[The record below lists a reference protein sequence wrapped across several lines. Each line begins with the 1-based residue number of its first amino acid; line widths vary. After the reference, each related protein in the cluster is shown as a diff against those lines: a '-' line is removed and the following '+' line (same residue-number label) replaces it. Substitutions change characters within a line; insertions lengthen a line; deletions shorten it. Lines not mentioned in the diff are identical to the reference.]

1 LEVDLNTGNDERDR
15 WYEEAYAMSNGLEP
29 RDFEVAE
36 CAELPHELSHHS
48 TAAAEDGEFQTEQQE
63 WFEYLFEGDDQC
75 LLLAIEQSC
84 NDGMLLP
91 WDMRAVRLRTAPP
104 VVLSQLHWLIGAC
117 PRHVLVHLVS
127 YVYWLVR
134 SERARRRGRPDWTPS
149 MPSPPLPDY
158 EAEPS
163 LKPMKSWPRHWP

>member
-1 LEVDLNTGNDERDR
+1 MSAANDDSDR
-15 WYEEAYAMSNGLEP
+15 WYDEAHAMSNGLEA
-29 RDFEVAE
+29 RDFDMAE

-48 TAAAEDGEFQTEQQE
+48 IAAVEDDEFQTEYQE

-75 LLLAIEQSC
+75 LLLAIEQSSD
-84 NDGMLLP
+84 DGMLLP
-91 WDMRAVRLRTAPP
+91 WGMRAVRLRSAPP
-104 VVLSQLHWLIGAC
+104 VILSQLHRLIGAC
-117 PRHVLVHLVS
+117 PRQVLAHLVT

-163 LKPMKSWPRHWP
+163 FKPMKSWPSHWP